1 MDRPANGVQKTEMH
15 TGVFGRKA
23 GLWARVF
30 ACKHRM
36 SRPVTTGEVT
46 YKYCASCGIRRE
58 YDPITFES
66 GPDYYYPAID
76 EKLHHV

>member
-1 MDRPANGVQKTEMH
+1 MEKPDHIVRVIENRGE
-15 TGVFGRKA
+15 VFGKKA
-23 GLWARVF
+23 GLWARMF

-36 SRPVTTGEVT
+36 SRPVTTGDVT

-58 YDPITFES
+58 YDPTTFES

-76 EKLHHV
+76 KKLHHV